1 MRNEN
6 THRPD
11 ARIISAGVV
20 QQRLSATDLVD
31 RGTVLEEQFNEL
43 RASRLIVV
51 AVCYCQ
57 AQWRFTVRCSC

>member
-43 RASRLIVV
+43 RASR
-51 AVCYCQ
+51 YCQ
-57 AQWRFTVRCSC
+57 AQWRFTVRRSC